1 MILNKFKKYAL
12 ILYLIFAVIV
22 LSRAFAHKKEQ
33 IAYKDSQGS
42 ISYTNPKIL
51 KKKCKNGDYN
61 ACAHHTE
68 LLGWLGKINIDEAY
82 KRYQKYCDLGGGYG
96 CMMIYSSI
104 QGNSD
109 GSYSKKKFNLLE
121 KACQGNDSDGCM
133 RLGNYYFYDAGQ
145 TKENIDRAMKYY
157 EKGCEV
163 LEDKMTCVILS
174 QIYTYDTKFV
184 KKSDELSKKYFELAE
199 KFESYDE
206 KNAVIM
212 GTLKY

>member
-1 MILNKFKKYAL
+1 MNKFKKYVL

-109 GSYSKKKFNLLE
+109 GSYSKKSLTYLKKLV
-121 KACQGNDSDGCM
+121 KVTTRMVVC
-133 RLGNYYFYDAGQ
+133 
-145 TKENIDRAMKYY
+145 
-157 EKGCEV
+157 V
-163 LEDKMTCVILS
+163 LAIIIFMMQVR
-174 QIYTYDTKFV
+174 Q
-184 KKSDELSKKYFELAE
+184 KK
-199 KFESYDE
+199 
-206 KNAVIM
+206 
-212 GTLKY
+212 TLTEQ